1 MQMIIIPAIDIRG
14 GNSVRLVQGKVE
26 NETVHSNDP
35 VSVAKLWRQKGAKRI
50 HIVDLDAAIDGVKN
64 NLSIIEKIC
73 MEMDLEIEVGGGIRS
88 LERLEKIFD
97 CGADFAILGTAAV
110 QDQEFLREALK
121 RYGRKIIVGV
131 DVKDGF
137 IAIKG
142 WKEISKIKLDD
153 FVKNISALGINQI
166 IYTDISRD
174 GMLSGPDFKG
184 LEKLSAYGLQIIASG
199 GIKSI
204 DDLIKLKEKNI
215 NGLIGAIVGSALYT
229 ENFDLAKAIKCL
241 A

>member
-1 MQMIIIPAIDIRG
+1 MIIIPAIDIRG

>member
-1 MQMIIIPAIDIRG
+1 MIIIPAIDIRG

-73 MEMDLEIEVGGGIRS
+73 MEMDLEIEIGGGIRS

-153 FVKNISALGINQI
+153 FVKNISALGISQI